1 MKILI
6 TFLIS
11 LVTLG
16 LYIQPDSEIAAVEK
30 TLNYYLEGAT
40 ADEVGKAF
48 HTEAELKFVRDGKYE
63 TVSAAEFLDR
73 IRGMEKPERITRIRS
88 IQITGNAAGA
98 CVEQEYK
105 THTFVDYIN
114 LLKIDGEWKIV
125 NKIFDR
131 MVKEDVPN

>member
-1 MKILI
+1 MKTLI
-6 TFLIS
+6 TLFIS

-16 LYIQPDSEIAAVEK
+16 LYTQPDSDIAGVEK
-30 TLNYYLEGAT
+30 ALNYYLEGET

-48 HTEAELKFVRDGKYE
+48 HAEAELKFVRDGKYE
-63 TVSAAEFLDR
+63 KVSAAEFIDR

-88 IQITGNAAGA
+88 IQISGNAAGA

-105 THTFVDYIN
+105 THTFIDYIN

-131 MVKEDVPN
+131 MVKEDAPN

>member
-11 LVTLG
+11 LVPLG
-16 LYIQPDSEIAAVEK
+16 LYIQPDSEIAGVEK

-40 ADEVGKAF
+40 AEEVGKAF
-48 HTEAELKFVRDGKYE
+48 HAEAELKFVRDGKYE
-63 TVSAAEFLDR
+63 TITATEFLDR
-73 IRGMEKPERITRIRS
+73 IRGAEKPERITRIRS
-88 IQITGNAAGA
+88 IQITGNAASA
-98 CVEQEYK
+98 CVEQEYE

-131 MVKEDVPN
+131 MVKEDAPN